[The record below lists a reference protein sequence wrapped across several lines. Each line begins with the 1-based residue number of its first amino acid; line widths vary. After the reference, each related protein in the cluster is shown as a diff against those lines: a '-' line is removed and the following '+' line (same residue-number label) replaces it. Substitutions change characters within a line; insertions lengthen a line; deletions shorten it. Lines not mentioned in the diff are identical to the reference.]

1 MNELI
6 QFNFMYQKHQTLPLQ
21 SVSQNPFACGIL
33 MVDKYRYW
41 ITLKKT
47 VTWKKW
53 EKGKK
58 FEIFAVSYYFVTSPG
73 LSCLVML
80 PLVLTP
86 ALAPVLRSSNGVED
100 AGCLK
105 KYLSFT
111 IKEEISFGVISAHCK
126 VGFGFLFKKEG
137 DPLVI
142 AQRRKITD
150 VQRPGKHDL
159 LGKDGKVCVCLV

>member
-1 MNELI
+1 M
-6 QFNFMYQKHQTLPLQ
+6 
-21 SVSQNPFACGIL
+21 
-33 MVDKYRYW
+33 
-41 ITLKKT
+41 
-47 VTWKKW
+47 
-53 EKGKK
+53 
-58 FEIFAVSYYFVTSPG
+58 FAVSYCFVTSPA

-86 ALAPVLRSSNGVED
+86 ALARVLRSSNEVED

-105 KYLSFT
+105 KCLSFT
-111 IKEEISFGVISAHCK
+111 VKEEISSEVISVHCK

-142 AQRRKITD
+142 AQRKIMD

-159 LGKDGKVCVCLV
+159 LRKDGKVWVCLV

>member
-6 QFNFMYQKHQTLPLQ
+6 QLNFMYQKHQTLPLQ
-21 SVSQNPFACGIL
+21 SVSQNTFACGIL

-41 ITLKKT
+41 IMLKKS
-47 VTWKKW
+47 VTWKS
-53 EKGKK
+53 EKKRKK
-58 FEIFAVSYYFVTSPG
+58 FEIFAVSYCFVTSPG

-86 ALAPVLRSSNGVED
+86 DLAPVLRSSNAMED
-100 AGCLK
+100 VGCLK

-111 IKEEISFGVISAHCK
+111 MKEEISSGVISAHCK
-126 VGFGFLFKKEG
+126 IGFGFLFKKEG

-142 AQRRKITD
+142 AQRRKIMD

-159 LGKDGKVCVCLV
+159 LGKDGKVWVCLV